1 MKLDTIGKNIRKY
14 RLAKKLRQED
24 LAEKAGLSANYIG
37 MVERGEKIPSLET
50 FITILNALD
59 VSADMV
65 LADVVNT
72 GYTVKNSMLNE
83 KLSKLSTE
91 DREKIYEV
99 IDTLIKHSKQIVP

>member
-50 FITILNALD
+50 FITILNALE

-65 LADVVNT
+65 LADVVST
-72 GYTVKNSMLNE
+72 GYIVKNSMLNE
-83 KLSKLSTE
+83 KLSKLSND

-99 IDTLIKHSKQIVP
+99 IDILIKHSKQIVP